1 MLSNHPR
8 SGTGAQENP
17 KGMNDAGL
25 LDRGAPRR
33 IGRGLESVSRRVAL
47 AMGGHG
53 NAGAIEVVENG
64 RTHRLG
70 TGDPVA
76 RVEVRDA
83 RFYEAVLRSG
93 SAGLGASYV
102 AGWWEADDL
111 TVFVRVLLRWM
122 RPALSWMD
130 RFVGAFAGV
139 LDIPAR
145 FGAPNRTDDRR
156 NVQAHYDLSNEF
168 FELMLDDTMT
178 YSCAVFESPKA
189 SLRDAQM
196 AKLDRL
202 CSKLRLGPED
212 HVVEIGSGWGSFAL
226 HAAQRY
232 GSKVTT
238 TTISE
243 SQRAYVEERVARA
256 GLGERVRVLGDD
268 WRDLRGRFDKLVSVE
283 MIEAVDW
290 RRHDQFLARC
300 AALLNDNGLGALQ
313 AIVIE
318 DRSFERAKRHE
329 DFIRQM
335 IFPGGCLPSV
345 TSINRSLS
353 RATDLRIID
362 LEDIGDHYAETLRRW
377 ASNLSSQEAALR
389 RLGVSAEFRRLWT
402 LYLAYCEAAFL
413 EHHVSDVQLV
423 LAKPS
428 WQARLEVRAA

>member
-1 MLSNHPR
+1 
-8 SGTGAQENP
+8 
-17 KGMNDAGL
+17 
-25 LDRGAPRR
+25 
-33 IGRGLESVSRRVAL
+33 
-47 AMGGHG
+47 
-53 NAGAIEVVENG
+53 
-64 RTHRLG
+64 
-70 TGDPVA
+70 
-76 RVEVRDA
+76 
-83 RFYEAVLRSG
+83 
-93 SAGLGASYV
+93 
-102 AGWWEADDL
+102 
-111 TVFVRVLLRWM
+111 
-122 RPALSWMD
+122 
-130 RFVGAFAGV
+130 
-139 LDIPAR
+139 
-145 FGAPNRTDDRR
+145 
-156 NVQAHYDLSNEF
+156 VQAHYDLSNEF

-428 WQARLEVRAA
+428 WQARLGVRAA